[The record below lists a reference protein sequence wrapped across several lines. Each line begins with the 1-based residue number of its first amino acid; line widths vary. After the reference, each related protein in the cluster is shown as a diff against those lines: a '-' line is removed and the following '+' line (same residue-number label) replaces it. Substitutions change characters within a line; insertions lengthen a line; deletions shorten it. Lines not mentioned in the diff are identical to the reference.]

1 MLCVSWKILI
11 NIAVGDRKITLCD
24 GDELN
29 HNIEAI
35 ISIRINLTKYLD
47 ENELIYFFDWWN

>member
-1 MLCVSWKILI
+1 MCILKNSNKYCSGRQD
-11 NIAVGDRKITLCD
+11 NIRKITLCD

-35 ISIRINLTKYLD
+35 ISIRINLIKYLD
-47 ENELIYFFDWWN
+47 ENELIYFFD